1 MTDIQEEKVDEIKR
15 SFSKVYDY
23 VSTNAFVEISGNK
36 YGDLVTYRVY
46 NDGSVTE
53 SKGDKK

>member
-1 MTDIQEEKVDEIKR
+1 MTEVQKKKVDEIKR

-46 NDGSVTE
+46 NDGSVTGKIE
-53 SKGDKK
+53 DKR

>member
-1 MTDIQEEKVDEIKR
+1 MTDIQEEKVDKIKR
-15 SFSKVYDY
+15 SLSKVYDY
-23 VSTNAFVEISGNK
+23 VSTNAFVEINGNK

-53 SKGDKK
+53 R

>member
-1 MTDIQEEKVDEIKR
+1 MTDIQKKKVDEIKR

-23 VSTNAFVEISGNK
+23 VSTNAFAEISGNK

-53 SKGDKK
+53 R

>member
-1 MTDIQEEKVDEIKR
+1 MTDIQKKKVDEIKR
-15 SFSKVYDY
+15 NFSKVYDY
-23 VSTNAFVEISGNK
+23 VSTNAFVEISSNK

-53 SKGDKK
+53 R

>member
-1 MTDIQEEKVDEIKR
+1 MTNIQKKKVDEIKR

-23 VSTNAFVEISGNK
+23 VSTSAFVEISGSK

-53 SKGDKK
+53 R